1 MTLEIFY
8 LTAQMQR
15 WLNFQVA
22 RHLEAQAAK
31 LKPEGTI
38 LTTYPTAKLG
48 ADGPGGCVGLDRMGM
63 PDGCYLVDEAESTD
77 TIPAA
82 VAACACQSAARLATC
97 DREKQAVRA

>member
-1 MTLEIFY
+1 MTIEIFY

-31 LKPEGTI
+31 LKPEGTV

-63 PDGCYLVDEAESTD
+63 PDGCYLVDEAESID

-82 VAACACQSAARLATC
+82 AACARQSAARLTTC
-97 DREKQAVRA
+97 DSEKQAVRA

>member
-1 MTLEIFY
+1 MTIELFY

-15 WLNFQVA
+15 WLNLQVA

-31 LKPEGTI
+31 LKPAEGTV

-63 PDGCYLVDEAESTD
+63 PDGCYLVDEAESVD
-77 TIPAA
+77 SISAA
-82 VAACACQSAARLATC
+82 VCARQSATL
-97 DREKQAVRA
+97 DGEKQAVRA

>member
-1 MTLEIFY
+1 MTIEIFY
-8 LTAQMQR
+8 LIPQMQR
-15 WLNFQVA
+15 WLNSQVA
-22 RHLEAQAAK
+22 RHLEAQA
-31 LKPEGTI
+31 
-38 LTTYPTAKLG
+38 AKLG

>member
-31 LKPEGTI
+31 LKPEGTV
-38 LTTYPTAKLG
+38 LTTCPTAKLG

-63 PDGCYLVDEAESTD
+63 PDGCYPVDETESID
-77 TIPAA
+77 TVPAA
-82 VAACACQSAARLATC
+82 AACARQTAVQLATR
-97 DREKQAVRA
+97 DSEKQAVRA

>member
-1 MTLEIFY
+1 MTIELFY

-15 WLNFQVA
+15 WLNLQVA

-31 LKPEGTI
+31 LKPGKGTV

-63 PDGCYLVDEAESTD
+63 PDGCYLVDETESVD
-77 TIPAA
+77 TVPAA
-82 VAACACQSAARLATC
+82 VCARQCAAQMGTRDS
-97 DREKQAVRA
+97 EKQAVRA

>member
-1 MTLEIFY
+1 MTIELFY

-15 WLNFQVA
+15 WLNLQVA

-31 LKPEGTI
+31 LKPAEGTV

-63 PDGCYLVDEAESTD
+63 PDGYFVDEAESVD

-82 VAACACQSAARLATC
+82 AVCARQSAAQLATL
-97 DREKQAVRA
+97 DGEKQAVRA

>member
-1 MTLEIFY
+1 MTIEIFY

-31 LKPEGTI
+31 LKPEGTV
-38 LTTYPTAKLG
+38 LTTYPTGELG

-63 PDGCYLVDEAESTD
+63 PDGCYLVDEAESID
-77 TIPAA
+77 TMPAA
-82 VAACACQSAARLATC
+82 AACARQSAARLATC
-97 DREKQAVRA
+97 DSEKQAVRA

>member
-1 MTLEIFY
+1 MTIEIFY

-15 WLNFQVA
+15 WINLQVA

-31 LKPEGTI
+31 LKPEGMV

-63 PDGCYLVDEAESTD
+63 PDGCYLVDETESVD

-82 VAACACQSAARLATC
+82 VCARQCAAQLATR
-97 DREKQAVRA
+97 DSERQAVRA

>member
-31 LKPEGTI
+31 RKPEGTV

-63 PDGCYLVDEAESTD
+63 PDGCYLVDEAESID
-77 TIPAA
+77 TMPAA
-82 VAACACQSAARLATC
+82 AGCARQSAARMATC
-97 DREKQAVRA
+97 DSEKQAVRA

>member
-1 MTLEIFY
+1 MTIEIFY

-15 WLNFQVA
+15 WINLQVA

-48 ADGPGGCVGLDRMGM
+48 ADGPGGCVGLDRTGM
-63 PDGCYLVDEAESTD
+63 PDGYFVDEAESVD

-82 VAACACQSAARLATC
+82 AVCARQSAAQLATR
-97 DREKQAVRA
+97 DSEKQAVRA